1 VGPRVKVLFL
11 TTAYPT
17 PERPV
22 FGTFVREHARAAATV
37 ADVSVVHLDRG
48 RAERGAFDVMRVHGE
63 PVPTWR
69 VRYRRLPRPLS
80 YGAFLAG
87 TLAAVRRTGRPDVI
101 HAHSFVAALAGLVL
115 GAAFR
120 RRVVY
125 TEHWSVFLPDDP
137 ATLSAPMRRLARFT
151 LERARVVLPVS
162 EALRDALERLAPRAR
177 FRVVRNAVDD
187 VLFTPAESTPEPRL
201 ITVGLMDDESKGFDD
216 LLEAV
221 ALVPDVP
228 LDIVGDG
235 ALRAR
240 YEERSAQLG
249 LEGRVTFHG
258 LKSKQEIA
266 ELLRR
271 ASVFVLAS
279 RFENNPVVVLEAQC
293 SGLPVVAT
301 AVGGLPEVV
310 PDAVPPGDAR
320 AFAAGIRA
328 ALERSADRE
337 GIAADARERYGLAAV
352 GAELRGVYSEVVR

>member
-1 VGPRVKVLFL
+1 VKVLFL

-37 ADVSVVHLDRG
+37 AEVSVVHLDRG
-48 RAERGAFDVMRVHGE
+48 RAERGAFDVTRVDGE

-80 YGAFLAG
+80 YGAFLGG

-101 HAHSFVAALAGLVL
+101 HAHSFIAALAGLVL
-115 GAAFR
+115 GAALR

-125 TEHWSVFLPDDP
+125 TEHWSVFLPEDP
-137 ATLSAPMRRLARFT
+137 ATLSAPMRRLARFA

-162 EALRDALERLAPRAR
+162 EALRDALARLAPRAR

-187 VLFTPAESTPEPRL
+187 MLFTPAESTPEPRL
-201 ITVGLMDDESKGFDD
+201 ITVGLMDDESKGIDD

-235 ALRAR
+235 ALRAQ
-240 YEERSAQLG
+240 YEHRSAQLG
-249 LEGRVTFHG
+249 LAGRVTFHG
-258 LKSKQEIA
+258 LKSKPEIA
-266 ELLRR
+266 ALLRE

-310 PDAVPPGDAR
+310 AGTVPRGDPQAFADAIRTALKGPDDRVAR
-320 AFAAGIRA
+320 AAEARA
-328 ALERSADRE
+328 A
-337 GIAADARERYGLAAV
+337 YGLDAI
-352 GAELRGVYSEVVR
+352 GRELRGIYEMS